1 MRVAMVAGEASG
13 DYLGAHLVRTLRA
26 KYPQIDCFGIGGP
39 SMQKEGF
46 RVLHPAE
53 HLAVRGYVE
62 VLRALPRILRI
73 RREFYRHLL
82 DEPPTAF
89 IGIDAPDFN
98 LGLEEKLRKR
108 GITTAHYVAPQV
120 WAWRGKRVKQ
130 LRRACD
136 LVMALLPFEAPLLQ
150 AAKVPCAYVGHPLA
164 DDIPEQPDRVAAL
177 EQFKIT
183 AGRMVI
189 ALLPG
194 SRESEVQFVA
204 DLFVKTAQLIY
215 AQHPEAQFLVPLVS
229 RGTRQ
234 IFEQALYRNQA
245 ESLPVTLLYGHAQMA
260 MNAAD
265 GVLLSSGTATLEAA
279 LLKRTMVVTY
289 KLNPLSYFLLKRRGF
304 NLPYVSLP
312 NILAGRFVVPEIL
325 QDDATPETLSQALLN
340 QIGDKEVRTRQEAA
354 FLDIHRQLRVN
365 TSQRLVEAL
374 APLLERPQRQKAGQD
389 MRAVTEAAS

>member
-13 DYLGAHLVRTLRA
+13 DYLGAHLVRALRSR
-26 KYPQIDCFGIGGP
+26 YPHIECYGIGGP

-46 RVLHPAE
+46 RVLYPSE
-53 HLAVRGYVE
+53 QLAVRGYVE

-73 RREFYRHLL
+73 RRELIAQLL
-82 DEPPTAF
+82 AEPPNAF

-98 LGLEEKLRKR
+98 LGLEERLHRR
-108 GITTAHYVAPQV
+108 GIATAHYVCPQV
-120 WAWRGKRVKQ
+120 WAWRGKRVKR

-150 AAKVPCAYVGHPLA
+150 AARVPCVYVGHPLA
-164 DDIPEQPDRVAAL
+164 DDIPLLPDRAAAL
-177 EQFKIT
+177 EQFKIG
-183 AGRMVI
+183 AGHLVI

-204 DLFVKTAQLIY
+204 DLFVRTAQLIH

-229 RGTRQ
+229 RATRQ
-234 IFEQALYRNQA
+234 IFEQALYRLQA
-245 ESLPVTLLYGHAQMA
+245 EALPVTLLYGHAQMA

-289 KLNPLSYFLLKRRGF
+289 KLNPLSYWLLKRRGF
-304 NLPYVSLP
+304 KLPFVSLP
-312 NILAGRFVVPEIL
+312 NILAGRFVVPEVL
-325 QDDATPETLSQALLN
+325 QDDATPETLAQVLLN
-340 QIGDKEVRTRQEAA
+340 QIGDKDVRARQEEV
-354 FLDIHRQLRVN
+354 FRDIHRQLRRD
-365 TSQRLVEAL
+365 TAERAVEAL
-374 APLLERPQRQKAGQD
+374 APLLEPATRPGAGRG
-389 MRAVTEAAS
+389 MRAAAEPAS

>member
-13 DYLGAHLVRTLRA
+13 DYLGAHLVRALRA
-26 KYPQIDCFGIGGP
+26 RYPQIDCYGIGGP

-46 RVLHPAE
+46 RVLHAAE

-73 RREFYRHLL
+73 RRELIAHLL
-82 DEPPTAF
+82 AEPPEVF

-98 LGLEEKLRKR
+98 LGLEEKLHRR
-108 GITTAHYVAPQV
+108 GIATAHYVAPQV

-150 AAKVPCAYVGHPLA
+150 AAQVNCVYVGHPLA
-164 DDIPEQPDRVAAL
+164 DDIPLQPDRAAAL
-177 EQFKIT
+177 EQFKIGP
-183 AGRMVI
+183 GRLVI

-194 SRESEVQFVA
+194 SRESEVHFVS
-204 DLFVKTAQLIY
+204 DLFVKTASLIH
-215 AQHPEAQFLVPLVS
+215 AQHPEAQFLVPLAS

-245 ESLPVTLLYGHAQMA
+245 ENLPVTLLYGHAQMA

-289 KLNPLSYFLLKRRGF
+289 KLNPLSYFLVKRRGF
-304 NLPYVSLP
+304 YLPYVSLP

-340 QIGDKEVRTRQEAA
+340 QIGDKDVRTRQEAA
-354 FLDIHRQLRVN
+354 FTELHYKLRMD
-365 TSQRLVEAL
+365 SAERLVEAL
-374 APLLERPQRQKAGQD
+374 APLLEREARHGTQRGLRTATQP
-389 MRAVTEAAS
+389 VS